1 MLGIFRESFLMM
13 IAQKAASIVTA
24 TLVMGM
30 CLAVL
35 LTAGK
40 AEGSQQAVLSTI
52 DASGTRSIVVQA
64 GSDAGI
70 TSEIVGQIS
79 AIEGIEHVVAL
90 GAVQDVRN
98 ALLPDGTPIPLR
110 DYWGDGL
117 GMVRNNEAVAS
128 QTALLMLGMELPV
141 GSVRNSSGVDT
152 AVVGRIPDPSFLE
165 SFEPLLLTPR
175 AATDVDVVGAVV
187 IVVTEAAL
195 VTPITEVI
203 TPLVMGTEPGQ
214 VSISSSQQL
223 ALLRDSIDKQLGT
236 LGSTLTL
243 GSLILT
249 ATLVMV
255 VQLALVLLK
264 RRDWGRRR
272 ALGANRF
279 TIIALI
285 VTHTGMLAVIGA
297 TIGVIMSLLVL
308 QIWGDPLPSVSYL
321 GATMVLAIA
330 VSVFGAI
337 FPAVI
342 ASYRDPITELRVP

>member
-1 MLGIFRESFLMM
+1 MAHDHKVQSRWSSIGLTAL
-13 IAQKAASIVTA
+13 IAIVTGLAGLWAGA
-24 TLVMGM
+24 TLLVPGEAP
-30 CLAVL
+30 LADKDFI
-35 LTAGK
+35 TATVV
-40 AEGSQQAVLSTI
+40 EG
-52 DASGTRSIVVQA
+52 
-64 GSDAGI
+64 
-70 TSEIVGQIS
+70 E
-79 AIEGIEHVVAL
+79 
-90 GAVQDVRN
+90 
-98 ALLPDGTPIPLR
+98 
-110 DYWGDGL
+110 
-117 GMVRNNEAVAS
+117 VAS
-128 QTALLMLGMELPV
+128 TVRQQTP
-141 GSVRNSSGVDT
+141 
-152 AVVGRIPDPSFLE
+152 
-165 SFEPLLLTPR
+165 
-175 AATDVDVVGAVV
+175 
-187 IVVTEAAL
+187 
-195 VTPITEVI
+195 
-203 TPLVMGTEPGQ
+203 
-214 VSISSSQQL
+214 
-223 ALLRDSIDKQLGT
+223 
-236 LGSTLTL
+236 L

>member
-1 MLGIFRESFLMM
+1 MQSWTQPNR
-13 IAQKAASIVTA
+13 
-24 TLVMGM
+24 
-30 CLAVL
+30 
-35 LTAGK
+35 
-40 AEGSQQAVLSTI
+40 QQ
-52 DASGTRSIVVQA
+52 
-64 GSDAGI
+64 
-70 TSEIVGQIS
+70 
-79 AIEGIEHVVAL
+79 
-90 GAVQDVRN
+90 
-98 ALLPDGTPIPLR
+98 TP
-110 DYWGDGL
+110 
-117 GMVRNNEAVAS
+117 
-128 QTALLMLGMELPV
+128 
-141 GSVRNSSGVDT
+141 
-152 AVVGRIPDPSFLE
+152 
-165 SFEPLLLTPR
+165 
-175 AATDVDVVGAVV
+175 
-187 IVVTEAAL
+187 
-195 VTPITEVI
+195 
-203 TPLVMGTEPGQ
+203 
-214 VSISSSQQL
+214 
-223 ALLRDSIDKQLGT
+223 
-236 LGSTLTL
+236 L

-279 TIIALI
+279 RIIALI